1 MFFGEGTGERK
12 EVLLST
18 MKNKKK
24 APPCVLTIAGSDSGA
39 GAGIQADLKTIA
51 AQKVYGLSA
60 ITAITA
66 QNTLAVEKAEV
77 LPAELVEAQID
88 AVLRDFSVSAVKTG
102 MLGDEKT
109 VEVVAARLKHF
120 AIPKVVV
127 DPVMI
132 AKSGDSLLTEGAQ
145 KALREKLLPVAL
157 VVTPNIPETE
167 ALCGWPIQDWGAL
180 QEAAHFLYRQGPSFV
195 LIKGGHYAEE
205 EDLITD
211 VLFDGKKFY
220 YYRASRIQTKN
231 THGTGCTYAAAI
243 AAHLARGRTVP
254 LAVKAARLYLQSIM
268 PHGLPLGKGH
278 GPLDHFYGFRE
289 AALPGSGCSRF

>member
-1 MFFGEGTGERK
+1 M
-12 EVLLST
+12 
-18 MKNKKK
+18 
-24 APPCVLTIAGSDSGA
+24 LTIAGSDSGA
-39 GAGIQADLKTIA
+39 GAGIQADLKSIA
-51 AQKVYGLSA
+51 AQKAYGLSA

-66 QNTLAVEKAEV
+66 QNTLGVEKAEV
-77 LPAELVEAQID
+77 LAAELVEAQID
-88 AVLRDFSVSAVKTG
+88 AVLRDFPVAAVKTG
-102 MLGDEKT
+102 MLGNEEI
-109 VEVVAARLKHF
+109 VEVVAARLKYF

-167 ALCGWPIQDWGAL
+167 ALCGWPIRDWDAL
-180 QEAAHFLYRQGPSFV
+180 RKAAHFLYRQGPSFV

-205 EDLITD
+205 EDVITD

-220 YYRASRIQTKN
+220 YYRASRIRTRN

-243 AAHLARGRTVP
+243 AAHLARGKTVP
-254 LAVKAARLYLQSIM
+254 LAVKAARTYLQTIM
-268 PHGLPLGKGH
+268 PHGLSLGKGH
-278 GPLDHFYGFRE
+278 GPLNHLYSFWESVSSTTIYWK
-289 AALPGSGCSRF
+289 A